1 MTRKQAVLDYIRK
14 HGSITSAEAFTELG
28 NTRLSASVFELRK
41 DGHAIAREMVEGK
54 DRDGQRVRFARYTL
68 VE

>member
-41 DGHAIAREMVEGK
+41 DGHAIAREMVEGT

-68 VE
+68 AE

>member
-1 MTRKQAVLDYIRK
+1 MTRKQAVLDYIRE

-28 NTRLSASVFELRK
+28 NTRLSASIFALRK
-41 DGHAIAREMVEGK
+41 DGHPIAREMEEGV
-54 DRDGQRVRFARYTL
+54 DRNGERVRFARYSL